1 MRTKY
6 GEYPEYHTSLDNFEV
21 VSNEGLEG
29 GINIMKKIVETI
41 ESNYVAKSKILCE
54 PQLGKRGLY
63 PTLSKDKTQFDSKK
77 LLDVITYCDGKND
90 VINISEITGIEYK
103 EVVDMIELLNSKDL
117 IKIEGMGDILF
128 EPKGFFRKRGW
139 VL

>member
-1 MRTKY
+1 M
-6 GEYPEYHTSLDNFEV
+6 
-21 VSNEGLEG
+21 
-29 GINIMKKIVETI
+29 
-41 ESNYVAKSKILCE
+41 
-54 PQLGKRGLY
+54 Y

-117 IKIEGMGDILF
+117 IKIEGMGIYYLNQRGSL
-128 EPKGFFRKRGW
+128 ENGMGAIVKGITNVR
-139 VL
+139 